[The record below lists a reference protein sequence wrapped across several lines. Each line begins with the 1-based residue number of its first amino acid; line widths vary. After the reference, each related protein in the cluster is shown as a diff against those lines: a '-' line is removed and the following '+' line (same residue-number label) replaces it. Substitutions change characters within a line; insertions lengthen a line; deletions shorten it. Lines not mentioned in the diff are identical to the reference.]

1 MKRTG
6 SKSKLEGDES
16 FCSDGE
22 VCTISQHVWARETKG
37 GAVDTEH
44 TREDCAGVRPDSD
57 IFFTDIITESVA
69 IYRRFREP
77 ASASLRF
84 QCAKSS

>member
-22 VCTISQHVWARETKG
+22 VCTVSQHVRARETKG
-37 GAVDTEH
+37 GAVETHEGGL
-44 TREDCAGVRPDSD
+44 CWSL
-57 IFFTDIITESVA
+57 
-69 IYRRFREP
+69 
-77 ASASLRF
+77 ASLVT
-84 QCAKSS
+84 SSSLTS